1 MLVWTCSLKQSWGP
15 FKRGAVSQKSTERKR
30 TVLQGKSWPSSCFHL
45 KKSCKCLERTGE
57 TQRGYVSVIIECIV
71 LFTYL
76 EFDFESILKI
86 EVDFCWRTVKMNFF
100 ATKWKFSSKNGL
112 GISITSFVVT
122 SQRELLISIIKA
134 VTSSGKNMATVWV
147 HWDRRIVT
155 WVSMFRRK
163 YALKKLSRLPDW
175 LMCQAS

>member
-57 TQRGYVSVIIECIV
+57 TQRGYVSVILVCIV

-76 EFDFESILKI
+76 ELDFESNLKI
-86 EVDFCWRTVKMNFF
+86 EVDFYWWTAKMNFF
-100 ATKWKFSSKNGL
+100 ATKWKFSSKNEL
-112 GISITSFVVT
+112 GISIISFVVT
-122 SQRELLISIIKA
+122 SQRELLISIMKA
-134 VTSSGKNMATVWV
+134 AGSSSKNMATAWV
-147 HWDRRIVT
+147 HWDRRIAT
-155 WVSMFRRK
+155 WVSMLRRK
-163 YALKKLSRLPDW
+163 HT
-175 LMCQAS
+175 